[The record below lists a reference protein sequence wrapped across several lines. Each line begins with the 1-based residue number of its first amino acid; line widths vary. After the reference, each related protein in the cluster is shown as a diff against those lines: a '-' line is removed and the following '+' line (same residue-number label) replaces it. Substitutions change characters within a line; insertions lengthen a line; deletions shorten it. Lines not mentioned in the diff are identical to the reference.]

1 MFEGA
6 ELDSSRWLPHY
17 LPHWSSRAR
26 STARYQVGGSC
37 LRLLIEADQQPWC
50 PELDGEIR
58 VSSLQTGEFAGPRD
72 SAVGQHRFD
81 PRAVVREE
89 QENVRLYAPHYA
101 RIEIRARACDDPHAM
116 VALWLIGYEDEPD
129 RSAEICVCEIFGR
142 DVTPGGVVVGLGLH
156 PFGDPRIQDD
166 FSRVAVPIDAR
177 EFHVYAADWTADSVT
192 FFVDGEMVKLV
203 EQSPDY
209 PMQLM
214 LSIYEFPAERSDDSL
229 ASYPKAFT
237 VDYVRGYRL

>member
-1 MFEGA
+1 M
-6 ELDSSRWLPHY
+6 
-17 LPHWSSRAR
+17 PHWSSRAR
-26 STARYQVGGSC
+26 STARYQIGGG
-37 LRLLIEADQQPWC
+37 LRLLPIEADQQPWC
-50 PELDGEIR
+50 PELDGELR
-58 VSSLQTGEFAGPRD
+58 VSSLQTPANSQGLATVR
-72 SAVGQHRFD
+72 SANTASTLEPWCGRSRRTFVSTR
-81 PRAVVREE
+81 
-89 QENVRLYAPHYA
+89 
-101 RIEIRARACDDPHAM
+101 RITHESVARACDDPHAM

-156 PFGDPRIQDD
+156 PFADPRIQDD

-192 FFVDGEMVKLV
+192 FFVDGETVKLV

-214 LSIYEFPAERSDDSL
+214 LSIYEFPAERSNDSV